1 MAVPSAGHQITTR
14 VVRTVDNGLI
24 EAIDRLVPQLLDT
37 TSAPGRWELEQAIA
51 NPGAILLVAESASV
65 IVGMLMLV
73 VFRAPTGVHA
83 KIEDLVVDFDVDLPD
98 VAERLIRRALK
109 TSTSRG
115 AHTVQ
120 AVCPPSNKG
129 MASIYEQLGFERRS
143 TTAYRFKI
151 SG

>member
-1 MAVPSAGHQITTR
+1 
-14 VVRTVDNGLI
+14 
-24 EAIDRLVPQLLDT
+24 
-37 TSAPGRWELEQAIA
+37 
-51 NPGAILLVAESASV
+51 
-65 IVGMLMLV
+65 MLMLV

-83 KIEDLVVDFDVDLPD
+83 KIEDLIVDVDVELAD
-98 VAERLIRRALK
+98 VAERLVRRALK

-115 AHTVQ
+115 VQTVQ

-129 MASIYEQLGFERRS
+129 MSSIYEQCGFERRS